1 MKTVLIV
8 EDVAETRQWLTS
20 IVETAFE
27 GCKVMC
33 AGRVRE
39 GLATLQSN
47 RFDLALIDLTLPD
60 GSGFDIL
67 RHIRSNCPETLSVI
81 TTIVSNDAN
90 IVAALSGGANGYLL
104 KDQPPERIIQQLK
117 QLADGMPALSPSI
130 ARRIMQHFSHTGPAA
145 EPDAELTGREQEV
158 LALISRGLRN
168 IDVAQHLGVSES
180 TIASHLKA
188 IYRKL
193 GISSRA
199 EASWHASRLGLTPG
213 GRNNGSKV

>member
-1 MKTVLIV
+1 MNAVLIV
-8 EDVAETRQWLTS
+8 EDVAETRHWLTGIAES
-20 IVETAFE
+20 AFS
-27 GCKVMC
+27 GCNVTC

-39 GLATLQSN
+39 ALAALSIASY
-47 RFDLALIDLTLPD
+47 DLVLIDLTLPD
-60 GSGFDIL
+60 GNGFEIL
-67 RHIRSNCPETLSVI
+67 RHIRLNCPDTLSVI

-104 KDQPPERIIQQLK
+104 KDQPSERITRQLK
-117 QLADGMPALSPSI
+117 QLAEGIPALSPTI
-130 ARRIMQHFSHTGPAA
+130 ARRIMEHFSNTGPAA
-145 EPDAELTGREQEV
+145 EPDAELTKREQQV

-180 TIASHLKA
+180 TVATHLKS

-199 EASWHASRLGLTPG
+199 EASWHASRMGLTPG
-213 GRNNGSKV
+213 GPGDSSNV